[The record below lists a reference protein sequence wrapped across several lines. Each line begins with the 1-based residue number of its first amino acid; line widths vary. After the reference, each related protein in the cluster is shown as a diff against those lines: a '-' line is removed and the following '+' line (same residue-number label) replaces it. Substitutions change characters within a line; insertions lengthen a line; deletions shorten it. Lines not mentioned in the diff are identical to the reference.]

1 MDKVKRGR
9 VGLVWANGRL
19 AGTLREITDGLRFEY
34 QFQYDR
40 DYLKDGCP
48 IGHHFP
54 LNQAPFIS
62 DVLPPFFENL
72 TSEGWVRRY
81 QSAKARIDKQD
92 SFGLLLANGR
102 DLIGAISVTP
112 QTKEA

>member
-1 MDKVKRGR
+1 MNKIRRER

-19 AGTLREITDGLRFEY
+19 AGTLSEVSDGLRFEY
-34 QFQYDR
+34 RFQYDPN
-40 DYLKDGCP
+40 YLQNGSP

-54 LNQAPFIS
+54 LQEQPFIS

-72 TSEGWVRRY
+72 TSEGWIRRY
-81 QSAKARIDKQD
+81 QSAKARTDKQD

-102 DLIGAISVTP
+102 DLIGAVSVTP
-112 QTKEA
+112 QPKDA

>member
-1 MDKVKRGR
+1 MDKIKRER

-19 AGTLREITDGLRFEY
+19 AGTLSEVSDGLRFEY

-40 DYLKDGCP
+40 DYLKDGSP

-54 LNQAPFIS
+54 LQEAPYVS

-72 TSEGWVRRY
+72 TSEGWIRSY
-81 QSAKARIDKQD
+81 QSAKARTDKQD

-102 DLIGAISVTP
+102 DLIGAVSITP